1 MFNHKVNGLHI
12 SAVIPTKEIGGI
24 PFMTLPLSL
33 SNQNTKPG
41 PGLCPYMR
49 SLDLDRNQFINRS
62 ILANSY
68 HHEIKIP
75 IHEIYTWNTYNPSDI
90 SMQLYTSIS
99 SNRINFL

>member
-24 PFMTLPLSL
+24 PFMTLPLAL

-68 HHEIKIP
+68 HHEIGIP
-75 IHEIYTWNTYNPSDI
+75 IYIYLEHIRS
-90 SMQLYTSIS
+90 LGSIHAT
-99 SNRINFL
+99 IYKHQV